1 MPADVDHSIV
11 QNLITLMI
19 NAHALPDSNTG
30 FVHTEATAPINKA
43 FQFLKGAGLAEC
55 LNDQWKLTQEAMQ
68 RLVSTIGLEK
78 PTKVFTRRD
87 IPVKDMTTW
96 EILDLLQARGWTHEI
111 TRRGILPYKKT
122 DLHGEENKIWYFSRK
137 MDVGNKY
144 VLCLAL
150 SCWKTQHSQNT
161 VIALTDYY

>member
-19 NAHALPDSNTG
+19 NAYALPDSNTG
-30 FVHTEATAPINKA
+30 FVHTEATAPHNTA

-78 PTKVFTRRD
+78 PTNVFTRRD

-122 DLHGEENKIWYFSRK
+122 DLDGAETRSGISAERWTLATRRFFALPLA
-137 MDVGNKY
+137 VGK
-144 VLCLAL
+144 
-150 SCWKTQHSQNT
+150 HSILRT
-161 VIALTDYY
+161 P